1 MSLWTWKCRRSRYQS
16 SLGGEP
22 EDREPSRDSNGFEI
36 RRPGTQ
42 PPIQRGN
49 DMFGPSLNSQQSFG
63 ATNGSIGSRT
73 MTPQQQQLA
82 LRPGGGFADQLPPGI
97 VPSTMSMYQQQQQQ
111 GHGRQSSRFPFGG
124 DNSGSGQV
132 KLAANPRSMAQQASH
147 MQSGF
152 QSQAGAGP
160 FYGTTMPAPP
170 PGLKSTGTPPAGFAQ
185 GHGFA
190 NAGFGAPKE
199 SASST
204 DLLNH
209 LIRGR
214 NGPQAHD
221 AAKRELMLS
230 SFSSHA
236 MHHPLARD
244 VVASARSSPRP
255 ASPGLPRPSSAFA
268 GSGSDGGSGGTGA
281 AGAGSRPG
289 DAPTLRQ
296 KRKGKKQRNAN
307 TSSVGGSGL
316 VDLADPSILLMQHQQ
331 GNASANPQS
340 LYGGQAQQGGFT
352 SNLMYGSGSGTAYG
366 GRW

>member
-1 MSLWTWKCRRSRYQS
+1 LERASIKAPSEGEPETGGSLA
-16 SLGGEP
+16 LGGEP

-221 AAKRELMLS
+221 AAKL
-230 SFSSHA
+230 
-236 MHHPLARD
+236 
-244 VVASARSSPRP
+244 
-255 ASPGLPRPSSAFA
+255 
-268 GSGSDGGSGGTGA
+268 
-281 AGAGSRPG
+281 
-289 DAPTLRQ
+289 
-296 KRKGKKQRNAN
+296 
-307 TSSVGGSGL
+307 
-316 VDLADPSILLMQHQQ
+316 DLADPSILLMQHQQ